1 MKVVLTEAAK
11 ADLIEIGEFIRA
23 HNQKRAASFV
33 AELLNRCEA
42 LGDMPRAFPLI
53 PRYEQHGVRRVVH
66 RDYLIF
72 YRINLHRAIR
82 SPARAGRAARLSDG
96 MLLSREVY
104 IKPKGAFF

>member
-1 MKVVLTEAAK
+1 MNSDMERSTSK
-11 ADLIEIGEFIRA
+11 GYS
-23 HNQKRAASFV
+23 SF
-33 AELLNRCEA
+33 
-42 LGDMPRAFPLI
+42 
-53 PRYEQHGVRRVVH
+53 
-66 RDYLIF
+66 F